1 MWPCRRLSG
10 AYRRDQKYAWKCV
23 KIVIENSPLCLLAL
37 TLTQTLTSSSSAAT
51 RVLKV
56 AFWRCRVV
64 ITAATAAC
72 GRGGVIVDVALSV
85 YFMFRLLLLPR
96 TRNCRVYFFP
106 SLLRLR
112 LRLRI
117 DSNCGE
123 RVAAQT
129 LLLLL
134 LYAVGRRFCFC
145 FCFGI
150 CLCRCYCYSASPFA
164 LLWLSARTQ
173 GEKYIEFFQVP
184 FRVCVAIKF
193 NLQSNY
199 SIYGQWVSAFAPIF
213 IDIHTYNAVPKID
226 LMNQLL

>member
-10 AYRRDQKYAWKCV
+10 ACRRDQKYAWKCV

-37 TLTQTLTSSSSAAT
+37 ALTQTLTLTSSSSAAT

-64 ITAATAAC
+64 TTAATAAC

-85 YFMFRLLLLPR
+85 YFMFRLLLLPYAELLS
-96 TRNCRVYFFP
+96 RVFFFFVP
-106 SLLRLR
+106 SLLR

-134 LYAVGRRFCFC
+134 LYAVSRRFCFC

-150 CLCRCYCYSASPFA
+150 CFCRCYCYSASPFA

-199 SIYGQWVSAFAPIF
+199 SIYGQ
-213 IDIHTYNAVPKID
+213 
-226 LMNQLL
+226 